1 MIKFTCGAC
10 KSEVEKSKDEGIGCP
25 VCGLGIT
32 TSPVV
37 TYPPYIPTPTYPYPI
52 YPGPIWVIPYDQWSL
67 PYTITCTNNKITYT
81 PVDQPGASNVF
92 FNSPYEYNVTSLMS

>member
-37 TYPPYIPTPTYPYPI
+37 TYPPYIPTPTYPYLI

-67 PYTITCTNNKITYT
+67 PYTITCTTNSL
-81 PVDQPGASNVF
+81 DQDDASNTF
-92 FNSPYEYNVTSLMS
+92 FNTPYEYSTTSLMS